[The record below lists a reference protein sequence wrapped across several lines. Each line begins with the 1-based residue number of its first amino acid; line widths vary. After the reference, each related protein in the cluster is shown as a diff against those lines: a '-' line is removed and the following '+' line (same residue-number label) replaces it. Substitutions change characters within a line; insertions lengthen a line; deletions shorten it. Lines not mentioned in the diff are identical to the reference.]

1 MRTATVERNT
11 KETQIAATLC
21 LDGGEVAV
29 STGNGF
35 FDHMLTAFAVHG
47 GFGLQ
52 LTVQGDLEVD
62 THHTVEDTGIVLGQA
77 LRRALGD
84 FGGIAR
90 YGSFAVPM
98 DESLARCDL
107 DLSNRPF
114 LVFRATFQ
122 QERCGDYETCV
133 TEEFWRAFAV
143 NAGITL
149 HIDVPYG
156 TNAHHQIEAV
166 FKAVGHALHEAV
178 HRRNGQISGI
188 VKILIQLLQPLLQ
201 RLVLQA
207 AGDETL
213 FRDLSQGQRPVRLR
227 CAGSHCLKAL
237 HGHGE
242 HAVLHLTVLE
252 PVGGLRFGGGDEHQL
267 AAGQGGAGT
276 GFDGQGAQGAW
287 DKSGF

>member
-21 LDGGEVAV
+21 LDGGKVAV

-84 FGGIAR
+84 FSGIAR

-114 LVFRATFQ
+114 LVFRATFR

-166 FKAVGHALHEAV
+166 FKAVGHALHGAV
-178 HRRNGQISGI
+178 
-188 VKILIQLLQPLLQ
+188 QPT
-201 RLVLQA
+201 
-207 AGDETL
+207 G
-213 FRDLSQGQRPVRLR
+213 G
-227 CAGSHCLKAL
+227 
-237 HGHGE
+237 
-242 HAVLHLTVLE
+242 AVLSTKGVL
-252 PVGGLRFGGGDEHQL
+252 
-267 AAGQGGAGT
+267 
-276 GFDGQGAQGAW
+276 
-287 DKSGF
+287 

>member
-90 YGSFAVPM
+90 SGSFAVPM

-133 TEEFWRAFAV
+133 TEDFWRAFAV

-166 FKAVGHALHEAV
+166 FKAVGHALHGAV
-178 HRRNGQISGI
+178 
-188 VKILIQLLQPLLQ
+188 QPTD
-201 RLVLQA
+201 
-207 AGDETL
+207 G
-213 FRDLSQGQRPVRLR
+213 
-227 CAGSHCLKAL
+227 
-237 HGHGE
+237 
-242 HAVLHLTVLE
+242 AVLSTKGVL
-252 PVGGLRFGGGDEHQL
+252 
-267 AAGQGGAGT
+267 
-276 GFDGQGAQGAW
+276 
-287 DKSGF
+287 

>member
-84 FGGIAR
+84 FAGIAR

-98 DESLARCDL
+98 DESLARCDM

-133 TEEFWRAFAV
+133 TEEFWRAFAM

-166 FKAVGHALHEAV
+166 FKAVGHALHGAV
-178 HRRNGQISGI
+178 
-188 VKILIQLLQPLLQ
+188 QPT
-201 RLVLQA
+201 
-207 AGDETL
+207 G
-213 FRDLSQGQRPVRLR
+213 G
-227 CAGSHCLKAL
+227 
-237 HGHGE
+237 
-242 HAVLHLTVLE
+242 AVLSTKGVL
-252 PVGGLRFGGGDEHQL
+252 
-267 AAGQGGAGT
+267 
-276 GFDGQGAQGAW
+276 
-287 DKSGF
+287 

>member
-77 LRRALGD
+77 LRRATGD

-166 FKAVGHALHEAV
+166 FKAVGHALHGAV
-178 HRRNGQISGI
+178 
-188 VKILIQLLQPLLQ
+188 QPTD
-201 RLVLQA
+201 
-207 AGDETL
+207 G
-213 FRDLSQGQRPVRLR
+213 
-227 CAGSHCLKAL
+227 
-237 HGHGE
+237 
-242 HAVLHLTVLE
+242 AVLSTKGVL
-252 PVGGLRFGGGDEHQL
+252 
-267 AAGQGGAGT
+267 
-276 GFDGQGAQGAW
+276 
-287 DKSGF
+287 